1 MNILNLGSKESITS
15 ITLSQDGFK
24 SDCPEKSS
32 KQSLFKSSLKKSRS
46 PLPNSGQLLPIKWL
60 SISFP
65 ISGLIKLVII
75 KTTYTSMESYP
86 LNYQRQQ
93 PLSLILSLIRSPCL
107 PSFHSP
113 LDYPQHGSEAF
124 VYKGTMAES
133 RSKVFS
139 QQIWMFFIHQRTPYE
154 TLCSVTLDFHESYFS
169 LMPGFVAVG
178 ENDNGHFLVQ
188 WAVYFC
194 LLSFFP
200 AEGKLYFFFFEL
212 IIIPELS

>member
-1 MNILNLGSKESITS
+1 
-15 ITLSQDGFK
+15 
-24 SDCPEKSS
+24 
-32 KQSLFKSSLKKSRS
+32 
-46 PLPNSGQLLPIKWL
+46 
-60 SISFP
+60 
-65 ISGLIKLVII
+65 
-75 KTTYTSMESYP
+75 MESYP

-200 AEGKLYFFFFEL
+200 AQGKFFFFFFFRINYNSRTFLNWVISDFFRFISNPKYKNEFIL
-212 IIIPELS
+212 LSLCFANNQHVVQSNY